1 MAPKSTTVE
10 AVLARIAS
18 RQHGVVTRAQLL
30 GAGVTDDEV
39 RHRLDCGALL
49 REHWGVYR
57 VGHRAPSVEA
67 RYVAAVFACVE
78 GLSDE
83 VCVVVVTDS
92 ALVAGK
98 DTDDHQDHL

>member
-1 MAPKSTTVE
+1 VAPKSTTVE
-10 AVLARIAS
+10 VVLARIAS
-18 RQHGVVTRAQLL
+18 RQYGVVTRAQLM
-30 GAGVTDDEV
+30 
-39 RHRLDCGALL
+39 
-49 REHWGVYR
+49 
-57 VGHRAPSVEA
+57 
-67 RYVAAVFACVE
+67 